1 MERLWGRVVR
11 QENRISGL
19 WDRMLRWA
27 NRLESLSNP
36 MMEWGADG
44 LFGTARCTSGPSPD
58 RFCDTNLAQ
67 HVAFGPFSD

>member
-1 MERLWGRVVR
+1 
-11 QENRISGL
+11 
-19 WDRMLRWA
+19 MLRWA